1 MCVETLLLN
10 GKDGDIDLKVASERQ
25 LSHHGVPL
33 AEIACLAKI
42 KLEFSIPEGY
52 GGARIFGEFN
62 VKPMLSKA
70 GFWIGVTDN
79 PEIKVHQGHG
89 QDNSRYF
96 GIGPDSANMHS
107 GIDIRSWKFGDKP
120 RLALKRA
127 AGTSHS
133 SGINVEIYLLA
144 RPYFIESGGP
154 VILDL
159 NLEFLNEHGQPEKP
173 TQRKI
178 TFNLDETA
186 PSVDVYQHLSHLKA
200 FENTGKGFSV
210 HPKQLYTAYAVKE
223 AYDKINRN
231 KESQP
236 FSSKVKIAYIGPDTT
251 ENLRTVFRAFDKQD
265 IEITVF
271 QQPEWDWSSSKYPL
285 KGTDYEID
293 SIESVHLINI
303 SDYMVKENTDSFDII
318 VSTYVGYWAIGTTD
332 GETSYLKLLNKIIN
346 KESIFI
352 TIDPRDTSSC
362 VLSLPPDH
370 IGPKQLN
377 DFYTKKLELKKE
389 QTWWNDKDETNSS
402 SLVECH
408 FWHRGAWKS

>member
-1 MCVETLLLN
+1 
-10 GKDGDIDLKVASERQ
+10 
-25 LSHHGVPL
+25 
-33 AEIACLAKI
+33 
-42 KLEFSIPEGY
+42 
-52 GGARIFGEFN
+52 
-62 VKPMLSKA
+62 
-70 GFWIGVTDN
+70 
-79 PEIKVHQGHG
+79 
-89 QDNSRYF
+89 
-96 GIGPDSANMHS
+96 
-107 GIDIRSWKFGDKP
+107 
-120 RLALKRA
+120 
-127 AGTSHS
+127 
-133 SGINVEIYLLA
+133 
-144 RPYFIESGGP
+144 
-154 VILDL
+154 
-159 NLEFLNEHGQPEKP
+159 
-173 TQRKI
+173 
-178 TFNLDETA
+178 
-186 PSVDVYQHLSHLKA
+186 
-200 FENTGKGFSV
+200 
-210 HPKQLYTAYAVKE
+210 
-223 AYDKINRN
+223 
-231 KESQP
+231 
-236 FSSKVKIAYIGPDTT
+236 